1 MKAVFGSL
9 VIILGESEDP
19 CTCSVIMYLMLGPFR
34 VRYGIISQ
42 YRLTELY
49 VMSVVVMFD
58 TTPSGT
64 VETEMW

>member
-9 VIILGESEDP
+9 MIILSKSEDP

-34 VRYGIISQ
+34 ARYGIISQ

-49 VMSVVVMFD
+49 VISVKVMFD